1 MLKQFSDL
9 LIFDGFQAIRVW
21 PGPSADG
28 LGPRMAPN
36 RTEKKTPRLLLLHLP
51 SQMIIPLV
59 LKLQERHQSDTLIG
73 SIVIDPDCD
82 VPSITMGMLGYLM
95 INVLDTMLNILE
107 DKLVMADFFLQDGL
121 GFGKR
126 CQSIE
131 AVLGSFQTFLNLR
144 NQASVEYDA
153 F

>member
-1 MLKQFSDL
+1 M
-9 LIFDGFQAIRVW
+9 REN
-21 PGPSADG
+21 P
-28 LGPRMAPN
+28 
-36 RTEKKTPRLLLLHLP
+36 PRLLLLHLP
-51 SQMIIPLV
+51 IQMIIPLV

-121 GFGKR
+121 EFGKC

-131 AVLGSFQTFLNLR
+131 AVLGLFQTFLNLR

-153 F
+153 FWNAMLAIGCKWGLNRTVRFEPLPTLSITYPMHHTH

>member
-1 MLKQFSDL
+1 M
-9 LIFDGFQAIRVW
+9 IF
-21 PGPSADG
+21 
-28 LGPRMAPN
+28 
-36 RTEKKTPRLLLLHLP
+36 
-51 SQMIIPLV
+51 PLV

-73 SIVIDPDCD
+73 SIVIDPDRD

-121 GFGKR
+121 EFGKR

-131 AVLGSFQTFLNLR
+131 AVLGPFQTFLNLR